1 MVCSTTFLVGLN
13 FLEIMSTT
21 EESLTHWKK
30 NIDSRYISGED
41 LKAELKG
48 LKAEMNVV
56 ITHFQDSETFDQSDQ
71 SKKVKTG
78 FFLAE
83 LPSKTPLYKPMIL
96 NATNAKFCAKEF
108 GSDFMEHWIDKP
120 LVLFAMPDKRFGH
133 VARFKKYTAPVVVD
147 EKAAI
152 AKLTPSK
159 TLAELQTNWSSL
171 TSAEQSNAAVIAEK
185 DRLKGILK

>member
-1 MVCSTTFLVGLN
+1 M
-13 FLEIMSTT
+13 EK
-21 EESLTHWKK
+21 LTHWKK

-41 LKAELKG
+41 LKSELKG

-83 LPSKTPLYKPMIL
+83 YPSNTPVYKPMIL

-108 GSDFMEHWIDKP
+108 GSDYMEDWINKP

-133 VARFKKYTAPVVVD
+133 VARFKKFVKKIAID
-147 EKAAI
+147 EAGAK

-159 TLAELQTNWSSL
+159 TLAELQSNWSTL
-171 TSAEQSNAAVIAEK
+171 TKDEQANTAVIAEK
-185 DRLKGILK
+185 DRLKTILK